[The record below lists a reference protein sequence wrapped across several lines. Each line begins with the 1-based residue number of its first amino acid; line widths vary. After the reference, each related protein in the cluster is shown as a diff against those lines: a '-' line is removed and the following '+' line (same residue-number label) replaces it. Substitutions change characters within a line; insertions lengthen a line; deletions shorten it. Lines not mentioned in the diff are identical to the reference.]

1 MATIKNVDMGLRKVD
16 VNYRITEDQDIILD
30 NIYYKDIDVLPLFAG
45 GIEEESL
52 IIYIAQCVG
61 LGE

>member
-1 MATIKNVDMGLRKVD
+1 MATIKNVDMGLGKVD

-30 NIYYKDIDVLPLFAG
+30 NIYYKDIDVLPLFSG

-52 IIYIAQCVG
+52 IVHIARIIG
-61 LGE
+61 LI